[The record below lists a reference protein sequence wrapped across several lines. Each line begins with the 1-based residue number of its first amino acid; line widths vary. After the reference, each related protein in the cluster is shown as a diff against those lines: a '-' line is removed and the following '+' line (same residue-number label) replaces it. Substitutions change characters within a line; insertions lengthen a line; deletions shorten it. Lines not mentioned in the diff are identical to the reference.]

1 MPVVSPAAASVDI
14 PDSRAPRLT
23 RAIYI
28 ANLVGQSAIIVTGAV
43 VRLTGSGLGCPTW
56 PQCVEGSYVPTT
68 RQEQGWHKY
77 IEFGNRTLTFVLVV
91 LAVAAI
97 VAAILDARR
106 RRRLGL
112 TSRPALLVL
121 ACVPLAAT
129 VAQAVL
135 GGITV
140 LTGLNPVTVSAH
152 FLVSIAIVAGTVAL
166 VVRAGDVGDQ
176 PVVPLVPR
184 GVRGLAWALV
194 AVTALVVVL
203 GVLVT
208 GSGPHSGDA
217 KAENRY
223 PFDPRTV
230 SWLHADVVLLFLGLL
245 IGLLVVL
252 VVVHGPA
259 RAQRRAWILLA
270 IAVLQGGVGYVQYFA
285 GLPEA
290 LVMIH
295 VVGATLTWVAVL
307 FIPPALRTRG
317 VPAPT
322 AETT

>member
-97 VAAILDARR
+97 VAAILHARR

-112 TSRPALLVL
+112 ASRPALLVL

-317 VPAPT
+317 VPVPT